1 MVVVLNFER
10 LSETCQSINLITFS
24 TKCTNST
31 NGTKEEVSK
40 NFVDKTLWTTNFVV
54 NRSNDFCYSMDIR
67 EYLRFSRA
75 QSPNMNNSYHA
86 PRTTKSTAYPIHSRY
101 LSYSELLNSKFL
113 GCFLRELETNISN
126 VTSRSKR
133 SSFKLNNN
141 TLSSLSKNKHLSN
154 RSPQPSYAPPSEQ
167 AKPLSQAISNLTRTQ
182 RRANIASHR
191 SYNPANTTQKHKQQ
205 IEQSLADSYFERHVD
220 AVMAS
225 RLKLQEVLCGKTAC
239 TSQYGHGE
247 SFANTD
253 QQNLSTITSS
263 LTRYL
268 NKVIFL

>member
-113 GCFLRELETNISN
+113 GCFLRELETNMSN

-167 AKPLSQAISNLTRTQ
+167 AEPLSEAISNLTRTQ